1 MSRALA
7 AGRAVLPLLA
17 ASRAVVAEWGRFTG
31 PPSRGGHDDMGQV
44 AAAVGRLR
52 DALAE
57 LGSPRHQM
65 EMYSSGADATDYG
78 SLGQRTA
85 RALYRARRGETTEV
99 TIGGQRA
106 ALIIPAGRV
115 QAAVTPGLVL
125 ELATMVTGGRTH
137 AVISRDRHGYR
148 AEPRTTAE
156 AARRT
161 VVTDRAVLDA
171 WTAGE
176 PLDDESIAAFAA
188 ATMAGLDGGHD
199 DRA

>member
-1 MSRALA
+1 VSRALE

-17 ASRAVVAEWGRFTG
+17 ASRAVAAEWGRFTG
-31 PPSRGGHDDMGQV
+31 PPSRGGHDDMDRV

-57 LGSPRHQM
+57 LGSPRHRI
-65 EMYSSGADATDYG
+65 EMQPAGDDPG
-78 SLGQRTA
+78 SLGQRA
-85 RALYRARRGETTEV
+85 RRAFYRARSGETTEI
-99 TIGGQRA
+99 TIGGQRV

-115 QAAVTPGLVL
+115 QGAVTPGLVL

-137 AVISRDRHGYR
+137 AVISRDKHGFR
-148 AEPRTTAE
+148 VEPRTTAE
-156 AARRT
+156 AASRI
-161 VVTDRAVLDA
+161 VITDRAVLDA

-188 ATMAGLDGGHD
+188 ATAAGLDGGA
-199 DRA
+199 R